1 MHQFRENCNLNL
13 LRVKQIASILLLAIL
28 LYNWVGYRLVSSY
41 LENKSNITLEARL
54 DNNNYNESDLIE
66 LSVPLDLPY
75 QTNWAEFERFDGEI
89 QIDGIEYKYVKRK
102 ISNGRLVILCLPH
115 KEKMNL
121 QTARD
126 EFFRLVNDL
135 DQAGNG
141 HGTDSKP
148 SLTSFKSI
156 TTDYWHPDNAWA
168 FSALRSVSHAFF
180 VQNER
185 YTHFTASIPPAQP
198 PDRA

>member
-1 MHQFRENCNLNL
+1 M
-13 LRVKQIASILLLAIL
+13 AIL

-41 LENKSNITLEARL
+41 LENKSSTTLEAKL
-54 DNNNYNESDLIE
+54 DNNNYNESELIE

-102 ISNGRLVILCLPH
+102 VSNGKLVILCLPH

-141 HGTDSKP
+141 KGADSKIP
-148 SLTSFKSI
+148 VLSFKSI
-156 TTDYWHPDNAWA
+156 TTDYWHPDNGWA
-168 FSALRSVSHAFF
+168 LSALASNNNSFFLQNDRFTHFSAS
-180 VQNER
+180 
-185 YTHFTASIPPAQP
+185 TPPAQP
-198 PDRA
+198 PDRS